1 MSMNLPFSFLLAT
14 AESTNSDPKP
24 LPLGAVMNL
33 KVRALQMGP
42 SFTDEVELADLSIDV
57 QAAGGAEPISVMGH
71 DGSKLRQV
79 LAVERLE
86 NDVTVVSASPAD
98 GSVRN
103 GIGEARVLPLT
114 DLWPRLTMEV
124 GLTKTNDSL
133 SRGGQS
139 APDLAPDLAKVASA
153 RAIDPADGNAVAP
166 IMRGAL
172 ADRFQPEP
180 RLNRP
185 QMLGGLR
192 GETIV
197 AMHTAGGLGL
207 AVAPGPKGEVPVK
220 AGFGPA
226 RAEHL
231 GRDNA
236 RIAPLNTHHRVAP
249 KADPKG
255 TFSAEP
261 ANQTAAATPDPNQK
275 VEQNLPMTT
284 PPEDPLT
291 ELSQR
296 PPLQPQPLAKHK
308 FSTAELTSLPR
319 APIKQGGPPP
329 TGGSQHTQVN
339 SPQEIVVDLSLP
351 SPTGKMEM
359 PPILIQSQFG
369 AQPSISLPPL
379 EAREDPNIQAPR
391 ELLRQAVAGVS
402 SAPPL
407 PSPPLR
413 THPATQID
421 DALVPSVTSSR
432 SEAGALTFEGASASV
447 PTSPTAPAVPGPPM
461 IPTTALMQVRLAAE
475 PFSLGEGEDTSLLA
489 IEGERRA
496 ESGSQALAPQRA
508 FTSAPAT
515 PTLTAQFRDAIGASV
530 AAQRSIEIA
539 LKPEE
544 LGTVRMTLTPSD
556 SGGSISILVERPETL
571 ELVQRHLEALRREL
585 RDAGWAHAELS
596 VSQDNVT
603 GGGSN
608 PDGDGAA
615 HGQAERGAFA
625 PAMRE
630 APGTPSS
637 HSPLPATSGLD
648 LRI

>member
-207 AVAPGPKGEVPVK
+207 A
-220 AGFGPA
+220 
-226 RAEHL
+226 EHL

-261 ANQTAAATPDPNQK
+261 ANQTAAATPDPNRK

-508 FTSAPAT
+508 FTSAPAM

>member
-14 AESTNSDPKP
+14 AEITNSEPKP
-24 LPLGAVMNL
+24 VPLGAVMDL

-42 SFTDEVELADLSIDV
+42 SFTDEVEQADLSIDL
-57 QAAGGAEPISVMGH
+57 QAAGVAGPISVMGH

-86 NDVTVVSASPAD
+86 NDVTVVSASPAN
-98 GSVRN
+98 GSVGN
-103 GIGEARVLPLT
+103 GIDEARVLPLT
-114 DLWPRLTMEV
+114 DLWPRLTIEV
-124 GLTKTNDSL
+124 GFTKTNDSL
-133 SRGGQS
+133 SRSGQN
-139 APDLAPDLAKVASA
+139 APDSAKVASA
-153 RAIDPADGNAVAP
+153 RAIDPADRNAVAP
-166 IMRGAL
+166 MMRGAL
-172 ADRFQPEP
+172 ADKFQPEP
-180 RLNRP
+180 KLDRP

-226 RAEHL
+226 GAEHL

-236 RIAPLNTHHRVAP
+236 RIAPLNTHLRVAP
-249 KADPKG
+249 RSDPKG

-261 ANQTAAATPDPNQK
+261 ANQTAAATPDPNRK
-275 VEQNLPMTT
+275 VEQNLPMTA

-291 ELSQR
+291 EPSQR

-308 FSTAELTSLPR
+308 FSTAELTGLPR
-319 APIKQGGPPP
+319 APIKQEGPPP

-369 AQPSISLPPL
+369 AQPSISLPRL
-379 EAREDPNIQAPR
+379 EAREDPNIQAPPR

-447 PTSPTAPAVPGPPM
+447 PTSPPALAVPGHPM

-475 PFSLGEGEDTSLLA
+475 QFSLGEGEDTSLLA
-489 IEGERRA
+489 IEGERRT
-496 ESGSQALAPQRA
+496 ESASQALAPQRA
-508 FTSAPAT
+508 FTSAPAM
-515 PTLTAQFRDAIGASV
+515 PTLTAQFRDAIGTSG